1 MSIVARMKS
10 ILAAGC
16 AVACLA
22 PMAVAAAPAAV
33 VSSPDGALLPVLVD
47 AAKGRLLLTLPAAD
61 AEGLSGRYLFTQA
74 IKTGLG
80 SAAIRIDRGMQGD
93 TKILVFRRMGG
104 KVAVLFE
111 NPRYR
116 ASGDAEV
123 AKGARA
129 SFPFSTVAML
139 EVVSEAGG
147 GVTVDATPLLTS
159 DAMDLAGA
167 IGESAK
173 GYKLSEKLSALDPA
187 SVKVFPRNVE
197 FETVQTFTADSAGKE
212 LDVLAPDGRA
222 VSVTV
227 HSSLVALPE
236 PGFVPRKFDI
246 RSGSHATQV
255 YDFGTPLGS
264 PMLVEYANRFRLE
277 KTDPSAARSP
287 VKKPIVFYIDS
298 AAPEPIRSA
307 LASGVRWWADAFDA
321 AGFIDAFQ
329 VAILPAGVDPQDVR
343 YNVVNWTDRQNRSW
357 SYGGGVID
365 PRTGEIVKGVVVLG
379 ALRVRQD
386 ITVFEGLV
394 GTAQNN
400 TGGANDPVR
409 VALARISQLGA
420 HEVGHA
426 IGFVHNFKASL
437 QDRASVMDYPGPK
450 VGIADG
456 RLDLGDAY
464 ATGIGKWDKFTV
476 DWLYGQPAPGI
487 DGDAEAAA
495 KADAI
500 RKAGLIYGTD
510 IDGRAPDLAVPGV
523 NMWTEGQDTP
533 ADLAHTMAVRR
544 LALSGFGP
552 NVLLAG
558 EPLSNLRRKFV
569 PIWLFHRYSIDATG
583 KLVGGVNYEY
593 AVVGDGRDTPRPVP
607 AADQMAAMDALI
619 ATLSPR
625 ELTVPA
631 ALSMLL
637 SSGTSARTDAE
648 AAPEVLRG
656 AGSAV
661 FDPLVAAQVG
671 AQMTLDSLL
680 APARLTRLHI
690 QHGYDAAQPGVA
702 TLLDKLSP
710 VIAAHGDAV
719 SRRIAQTALL
729 TIASARRDPD
739 TPADVAALLDGYLKD
754 TAKGFARVRSGSEDG
769 LWQVS
774 MAALLGDPERLETE
788 IGKLSRPRPPIPAG
802 MPIGGETGWFDNIL
816 SE

>member
-16 AVACLA
+16 AAACLT

-287 VKKPIVFYIDS
+287 VRKPIVFYIDS

-476 DWLYGQPAPGI
+476 DWLYGQPAPGV

-729 TIASARRDPD
+729 AIASARRDPE

-754 TAKGFARVRSGSEDG
+754 TAKGFARARSGSEDG